1 MGHSRHAGPPVSTTA
16 QTFPQRRVRIQGY
29 GGAAVVALQDVALQG
44 TRSSLWFDSANKR
57 KPAPPVD
64 RVDEDAARRRGREMS
79 GKYRGLYEYLERRYA
94 NTVVITFAQMEDL
107 LGFALPD
114 RARTDREWWT
124 AQVTSTAEPSPSN
137 AWTLTGRTATP
148 NLLARNVVFDRAS
161 G

>member
-1 MGHSRHAGPPVSTTA
+1 M
-16 QTFPQRRVRIQGY
+16 F
-29 GGAAVVALQDVALQG
+29 
-44 TRSSLWFDSANKR
+44 N
-57 KPAPPVD
+57 PVD
-64 RVDEDAARRRGREMS
+64 QGGSATPAGGVDEHAARRRGHSLS
-79 GKYRGLYEYLERRYA
+79 GEYRGLYEYLERRYA

-137 AWTLTGRTATP
+137 AWTLTGRRATP